1 MLQHLRTVLL
11 ATAVLAVLGAVHTM
25 PAAVARPAPVAAA
38 LRTEPEHPSFAVVS
52 SAAGASLRAVSIGF

>member
-11 ATAVLAVLGAVHTM
+11 ATAVLAVLGAVHTV
-25 PAAVARPAPVAAA
+25 PTALARPAPVPATM
-38 LRTEPEHPSFAVVS
+38 RTEPERLTSATVS